1 MITIALDF
9 DGTVVEHR
17 YPEIGEEADGAVD
30 VMKKWVDKYNVGFI
44 LDTMRDG
51 KELEDAIQWFN
62 DRGIILY
69 GIGKNPTQN
78 RWTTSTKCHAHFSID
93 DRNIG
98 CPMKGEVVDWKA
110 IDEMMS
116 PYFDKITVN
125 LPK

>member
-1 MITIALDF
+1 MITVALDF

-17 YPEIGEEADGAVD
+17 YPEIGKEAEGAVD

-51 KELEDAIQWFN
+51 KELEEAIQWFSE
-62 DRGIILY
+62 RGIVLY
-69 GIGKNPTQN
+69 GIGRNPTQHM
-78 RWTTSTKCHAHFSID
+78 WTSSTKCHANFSID

-98 CPMKGEVVDWKA
+98 CPMNGEVVDWKA
-110 IDEMMS
+110 IDEIMS
-116 PYFDKITVN
+116 PYFDKITKN